1 MDEELE
7 VRRPKGEFPIRVSGS
22 VLQESVDVLFE
33 LLSGVG
39 LPGSYLV
46 EGTEH
51 SLVNCSGVVQKG
63 YNDLLNSFCSM
74 LVDDGRGVNVFHLW
88 SMDDGV
94 IDEGGMGSFRVKC
107 DSKPVQRVLDI
118 AWH

>member
-7 VRRPKGEFPIRVSGS
+7 VRRPKGEFPILVSGS
-22 VLQESVDVLFE
+22 VLQESVPVLFE

-39 LPGSYLV
+39 LPGSYLI
-46 EGTEH
+46 EGTKH
-51 SLVNCSGVVQKG
+51 GLVNCSGVVQKG

-74 LVDDGRGVNVFHLW
+74 LVDDGRGVNVFHLR

-94 IDEGGMGSFRVKC
+94 VDEGGMGSFGVKS
-107 DSKPVQRVLDI
+107 DSKPVHCVLNV